1 VSLWTTPQPAPVSD
15 STGSEL
21 AAHPEIAL
29 HHDPRLHRVWA
40 YGLVIYGTR
49 WMEALAF
56 GVFAFQQTQ
65 SALWVASMML
75 LRMLPLSLFGL
86 PLSLLAERVSR
97 RQGMVVMQ
105 CLSSF
110 MYVVLVALA
119 LAGALAVWHV
129 ALASFLGG
137 LVWAADNCFRRSLMG
152 DMAGAPRM
160 ARAMALD
167 SVVNNLCR
175 LAGPALG
182 GLLLAHAGGMVAVFG
197 LAAVANAMALVAAW
211 GLPRDRPLSAVGA
224 ATYATAPPTAQVQHG
239 VWPRVVGA
247 FQAAAGNAPLRG
259 TLWVTALF
267 NLFCW
272 PVLSMVPVIGQVRL
286 GLGTQGV
293 GLLGSMDGLGA
304 LLCALTLV
312 ARPRGVNEGRWYLG
326 GMMVYLGAVPL
337 FAWSPWAAITSL
349 ALVLMGFAQASF
361 AVMQTTLTYALAPPH
376 QRVQAMGLLTLCV
389 GTAPLGFLW
398 LGSVAQWLGAPTACL
413 ISAGAG
419 AAALALTQRIWRPC
433 LVPVGSAV
441 PA

>member
-1 VSLWTTPQPAPVSD
+1 MSESPSSLP
-15 STGSEL
+15 
-21 AAHPEIAL
+21 L

-40 YGLVIYGTR
+40 FGLVVYGTR

-110 MYVVLVALA
+110 MYLA
-119 LAGALAVWHV
+119 LLGMAWAGLLAVWHV
-129 ALASFLGG
+129 AVASFLGG
-137 LVWAADNCFRRSLMG
+137 VVWAADNCFRRSLMG

-175 LAGPALG
+175 LAGPAVG
-182 GLLLAHAGGMVAVFG
+182 GLLLAQTGGMVAVFG
-197 LAAVANAMALVAAW
+197 LAALANALALGAAW
-211 GLPRDRPLSAVGA
+211 GLPRDRPFWAHSVATPSPPASSVQPA
-224 ATYATAPPTAQVQHG
+224 AAPTAS
-239 VWPRVVGA
+239 VWPRVVEA

-326 GMMVYLGAVPL
+326 GMMVYLAAVPL
-337 FAWSPWAAITSL
+337 FAWSPWTALTGA
-349 ALVLMGFAQASF
+349 ALVMMGFAQASF
-361 AVMQTTLTYALAPPH
+361 AVMQTTLTYALAAPH

-398 LGSVAQWLGAPTACL
+398 LGIAAQWLGAPTACW

-419 AAALALTQRIWRPC
+419 GAALALTHRIWRPC
-433 LVPVGSAV
+433 LVPVRTA
-441 PA
+441 

>member
-1 VSLWTTPQPAPVSD
+1 MTTA
-15 STGSEL
+15 L
-21 AAHPEIAL
+21 AL

-40 YGLVIYGTR
+40 FGLVIYGTR

-56 GVFAFQQTQ
+56 GVFTFQQTQ

-75 LRMLPLSLFGL
+75 LRMLPLSLFGV

-105 CLSSF
+105 LATSF
-110 MYVVLVALA
+110 MYLVLLGLA
-119 LAGALAVWHV
+119 WAGLLAVWHV
-129 ALASFLGG
+129 ALASFMGG

-167 SVVNNLCR
+167 SVVNNFCR

-182 GLLLAHAGGMVAVFG
+182 GLLLAQAGGMVAVFG
-197 LAAVANAMALVAAW
+197 LAAVANAI
-211 GLPRDRPLSAVGA
+211 AVGA
-224 ATYATAPPTAQVQHG
+224 AWSLPRDKPSQAGHAPLG
-239 VWPRVVGA
+239 LWPRLIGA

-286 GLGTQGV
+286 GLNTQGV

-326 GMMVYLGAVPL
+326 GMLAYLAAIPV
-337 FAWSPWAAITSL
+337 FAWSPWAALTSV

-398 LGSVAQWLGAPTACL
+398 LGSVAQWVGAPWACL

-419 AAALALTQRIWRPC
+419 GLALALTQEVWRPC
-433 LVPVGSAV
+433 MA
-441 PA
+441 PAPAAAAA

>member
-1 VSLWTTPQPAPVSD
+1 M
-15 STGSEL
+15 
-21 AAHPEIAL
+21 
-29 HHDPRLHRVWA
+29 WA
-40 YGLVIYGTR
+40 FGLVVYGTR

-56 GVFAFQQTQ
+56 GVFTFQQTQ

-110 MYVVLVALA
+110 MYLILLGLA

-137 LVWAADNCFRRSLMG
+137 VVWAADNCFRRSLMG

-175 LAGPALG
+175 LAGPAVG
-182 GLLLAHAGGMVAVFG
+182 GLLLAQTGGMVAVFG
-197 LAAVANAMALVAAW
+197 LAGVANALALGAAW
-211 GLPRDRPLSAVGA
+211 GLPRDRPFWAHSG
-224 ATYATAPPTAQVQHG
+224 ATASPTASSVQPAAAPTAS
-239 VWPRVVGA
+239 VWRRVIEA
-247 FQAAAGNAPLRG
+247 FHAAAGNAPLRG
-259 TLWVTALF
+259 TLWVTVLF

-272 PVLSMVPVIGQVRL
+272 PVLSMVPVIGPSRL

-326 GMMVYLGAVPL
+326 GITVYLAMVPL
-337 FAWSPWAAITSL
+337 FAWSTWPALTSA

-389 GTAPLGFLW
+389 GAAPLGFLW
-398 LGSVAQWLGAPTACL
+398 LGSVAQWLGAPLACW

-419 AAALALTQRIWRPC
+419 AAALGLTHRIWRPC
-433 LVPVGSAV
+433 LVPVRA
-441 PA
+441 A